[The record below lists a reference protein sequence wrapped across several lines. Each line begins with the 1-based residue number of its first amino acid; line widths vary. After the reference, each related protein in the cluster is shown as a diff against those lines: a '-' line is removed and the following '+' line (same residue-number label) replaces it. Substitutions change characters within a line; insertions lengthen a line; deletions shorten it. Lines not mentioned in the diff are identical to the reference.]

1 MGQCLGLTSGSGEC
15 QGVKLQVAFLALY
28 DLGRVPV
35 TLSCPS
41 ARQYSKAGFT
51 MNELLDRAVEMNF
64 S

>member
-1 MGQCLGLTSGSGEC
+1 M
-15 QGVKLQVAFLALY
+15 KLQVAFLALY